1 MCRHIEGTRRDV
13 VFNASGL
20 EFLVAFNRDGTC
32 LLAIIPIPWMYRWF
46 TRWLLSQIELVPKDA
61 SASGIMHT
69 HLRSRSEPSWA
80 TEATS
85 VPSCL
90 KIMPR
95 VRPRPPCA
103 LGESWA

>member
-1 MCRHIEGTRRDV
+1 MLALAC
-13 VFNASGL
+13 VF
-20 EFLVAFNRDGTC
+20 
-32 LLAIIPIPWMYRWF
+32 IIPIPWVMRWY
-46 TRWLLSQIELVPKDA
+46 TQWYVSQFELVERDA
-61 SASGIMHT
+61 LT
-69 HLRSRSEPSWA
+69 HAVRHYLRSRSEPSCA

-103 LGESWA
+103 LGESCA